1 MRADVGA
8 GGDNQE
14 KIEAAERV
22 IAELRTMLS
31 EVRRPWRRHVS
42 LT

>member
-8 GGDNQE
+8 GEDNQE

-31 EVRRPWRRHVS
+31 EAHRSWRHVL